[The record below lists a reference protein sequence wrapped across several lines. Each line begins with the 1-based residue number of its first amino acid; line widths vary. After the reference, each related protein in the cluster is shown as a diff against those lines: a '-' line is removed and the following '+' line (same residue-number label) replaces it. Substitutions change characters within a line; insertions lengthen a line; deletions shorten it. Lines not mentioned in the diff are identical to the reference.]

1 MFFKTLLSTI
11 FLALTVVT
19 NLVVLHKS
27 PVSLQLT
34 CKINTA
40 GGMHNIVTLDRARVA
55 ALKSQVSG
63 QKASGSAL
71 VDSLNQPVNNWAVSY
86 FASVDVGNPG
96 TTCEFTR
103 TSLRNYTYLSSF
115 QTNSSLTQEG
125 MHPLRILAAC
135 RS

>member
-11 FLALTVVT
+11 FLALTVVA
-19 NLVVLHKS
+19 NPVVLHKS

-34 CKINTA
+34 RKINAA
-40 GGMHNIVTLDRARVA
+40 GGTRNIVALDRARAA
-55 ALKSQVSG
+55 ALKSRVSG
-63 QKASGSAL
+63 QKASGSAS
-71 VDSLNQPVNNWAVSY
+71 VDSVNQPVDNRAGSY